1 VSTSATERCAHRS
14 HHHPWLRRGRLG
26 EGWRLLPIN
35 VTGATAAIA
44 PDIGFRGQI
53 ARGFA
58 LMSRTLEALAHVQ
71 EEIDEPIIQAPVDST
86 GAGEMYTPASSTLP
100 VYNLGGGQ
108 RRPAREVK

>member
-1 VSTSATERCAHRS
+1 VRIGLITTRGFAEVAWAKAGASCRSTSPGPPRRHRTR
-14 HHHPWLRRGRLG
+14 HRL
-26 EGWRLLPIN
+26 P
-35 VTGATAAIA
+35 
-44 PDIGFRGQI
+44 RGQI